1 MLLTDKHNVTLIHLG
16 NNTKIME
23 AIKEFVYSTQDVNCR
38 GNTAMAKDERKI
50 RRTRSERGLQKEDL
64 LDHGVT
70 HQLLLQK

>member
-1 MLLTDKHNVTLIHLG
+1 M
-16 NNTKIME
+16 
-23 AIKEFVYSTQDVNCR
+23 NCR

-50 RRTRSERGLQKEDL
+50 WRTRSERGFQKEDL

>member
-1 MLLTDKHNVTLIHLG
+1 MLHLSIYVITQKYW
-16 NNTKIME
+16 NLLRSLD
-23 AIKEFVYSTQDVNCR
+23 STQDVNCR

-50 RRTRSERGLQKEDL
+50 RRTRSERGFQKEDL